1 MILPGRRIRSELKT
15 SVHGSAVHARFMFSY
30 PMQFWEG
37 FSNGSGLSGG
47 NQVLSP
53 GAPELPE
60 SLAGLPIALPHA
72 PRPVRHLVEKSVP
85 LSVGRV
91 RSLSFAAPRGGL
103 ALYNINAVTLSLQA
117 IAVYCIR
124 GLMLSSHR
132 NRARRMAGPVGSDAY
147 SWGLSSSEN
156 TSSGATS

>member
-1 MILPGRRIRSELKT
+1 MFRIRCSFR
-15 SVHGSAVHARFMFSY
+15 GDF
-30 PMQFWEG
+30 P
-37 FSNGSGLSGG
+37 NGSGLSGG

-91 RSLSFAAPRGGL
+91 CAFSFAAPRGGL
-103 ALYNINAVTLSLQA
+103 ALCNINAVTLSLQT

-124 GLMLSSHR
+124 G
-132 NRARRMAGPVGSDAY
+132 
-147 SWGLSSSEN
+147 
-156 TSSGATS
+156 

>member
-1 MILPGRRIRSELKT
+1 MDLAFL
-15 SVHGSAVHARFMFSY
+15 
-30 PMQFWEG
+30 
-37 FSNGSGLSGG
+37 G

-91 RSLSFAAPRGGL
+91 CAFSFAAPRGGL
-103 ALYNINAVTLSLQA
+103 ACA
-117 IAVYCIR
+117 ISMPSPFLCRQSPYTAL

-156 TSSGATS
+156 PSSGATS

>member
-1 MILPGRRIRSELKT
+1 
-15 SVHGSAVHARFMFSY
+15 MFSY
-30 PMQFWEG
+30 TLQFWEG

-91 RSLSFAAPRGGL
+91 CAFSFAAPRGGL
-103 ALYNINAVTLSLQA
+103 ALCNINAVTLSLQA
-117 IAVYCIR
+117 IAVYCRR
-124 GLMLSSHR
+124 G
-132 NRARRMAGPVGSDAY
+132 
-147 SWGLSSSEN
+147 
-156 TSSGATS
+156 